1 MKMEIS
7 FFSSL
12 SQPAHYYAVVQ
23 SQSPLPSG
31 MSTGKILDWSI
42 ANPAPSGPSVPL
54 LDLLAFGRFI
64 ANDLTSSRCF
74 LHGASHVRWTPKNS
88 APICIE
94 VDIGQHEIVKSKPD
108 TTCYP
113 CDFSC
118 MQNACLRALF
128 ANININKLVGS
139 LRTFSL
145 YCVNWKKQTTAHIF
159 FHLSPH
165 LISFHIYFFNW

>member
-7 FFSSL
+7 FFSTL

-42 ANPAPSGPSVPL
+42 ANPAPSDPSVPL

-74 LHGASHVRWTPKNS
+74 LHWASHVRWTPKFC
-88 APICIE
+88 A
-94 VDIGQHEIVKSKPD
+94 
-108 TTCYP
+108 
-113 CDFSC
+113 
-118 MQNACLRALF
+118 
-128 ANININKLVGS
+128 KLYRSGYRPARNRQVQTRHNLLS
-139 LRTFSL
+139 LRLFLHAKCMLAGIVCQHQHQQTGGVIANVL
-145 YCVNWKKQTTAHIF
+145 VVLRQLKKTDNCA
-159 FHLSPH
+159 HLSS
-165 LISFHIYFFNW
+165 SFSSPYFFSHLFF